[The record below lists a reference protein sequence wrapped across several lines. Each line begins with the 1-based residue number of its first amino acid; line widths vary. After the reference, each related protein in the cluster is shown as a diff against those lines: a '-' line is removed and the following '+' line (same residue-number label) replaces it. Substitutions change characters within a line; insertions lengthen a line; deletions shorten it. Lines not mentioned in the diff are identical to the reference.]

1 MRISGL
7 SGHRIYCG
15 LNAMIYA
22 NGSECDPVIG
32 DIGEEITSI
41 FADICG
47 LGGNGQCYDE

>member
-22 NGSECDPVIG
+22 NGSDYNLVIG
-32 DIGEEITSI
+32 YIEKEITSI
-41 FADICG
+41 FWG
-47 LGGNGQCYDE
+47 YLRLR